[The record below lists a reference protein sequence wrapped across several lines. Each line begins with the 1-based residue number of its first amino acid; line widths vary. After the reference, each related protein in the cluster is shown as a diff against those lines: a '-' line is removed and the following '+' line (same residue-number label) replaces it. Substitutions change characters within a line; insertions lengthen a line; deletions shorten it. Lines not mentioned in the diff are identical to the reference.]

1 MSDTNQ
7 EQPAETATAPV
18 AAASATPIV
27 FKEATLTSSEKKKLK
42 KQKRN
47 LNRRVKTEHGFV
59 YLGHIPHGFFETEI
73 KSYFS
78 QFGRVVRLRLARSLR
93 TGNHKGYGFVEFENV
108 EVARIAAE
116 TMNNY
121 LMFNKILKCHL
132 IPKEKLHK
140 LTFKNAKRPFHVRL
154 ASKLRQR
161 FNATKSADKLKQIET
176 RNKNKMEK
184 RQTKLKE
191 LGINLDLSKLMTTIK
206 AEKPAAA
213 ASAVKV
219 KSSPVSKTPVP
230 KTLEVKSQKPTTK
243 AATAKPAVAKSQPA
257 AKPTVDTK
265 TKPTKNKSDSV
276 VLAPTAKKLKSK
288 K

>member
-1 MSDTNQ
+1 MSDKEVVNKETN
-7 EQPAETATAPV
+7 
-18 AAASATPIV
+18 PIQ
-27 FKEATLTSSEKKKLK
+27 FKESVLTSLEKKKLK

-47 LNRRVKTEHGFV
+47 IARRAKTEHGFV

-132 IPKEKLHK
+132 IPKEKLHE
-140 LTFKNAKRPFHVRL
+140 LTFKNAKKPFHMRL

-161 FNATKSADKLKQIET
+161 FNATKSAEKLKVS
-176 RNKNKMEK
+176 
-184 RQTKLKE
+184 
-191 LGINLDLSKLMTTIK
+191 LSFIFF
-206 AEKPAAA
+206 
-213 ASAVKV
+213 
-219 KSSPVSKTPVP
+219 
-230 KTLEVKSQKPTTK
+230 
-243 AATAKPAVAKSQPA
+243 
-257 AKPTVDTK
+257 
-265 TKPTKNKSDSV
+265 
-276 VLAPTAKKLKSK
+276 
-288 K
+288 